1 MKKRWINLYVENE
14 PGVLALIAGL
24 FSGKSYNLESLT
36 VGPAEDETVSRMTIG
51 LTSDDQ
57 TFEQIKKQLAR
68 RVEVIKVVDLTET
81 ATHCEELMFLRIHDC
96 SEDDIRELFRMASVF
111 HASVIDYSPSSHQ
124 PDAETVSEP
133 DLLPPRRQRR
143 HTGSEPLGLMQLF
156 TNAELLIHRA
166 MRPAA
171 DLFFLFRRPL
181 LPDMEGGD
189 RQAADHEEAIEAD
202 TPA

>member
-51 LTSDDQ
+51 LTGDDQ

-81 ATHCEELMFLRIHDC
+81 AAHLSLIH
-96 SEDDIRELFRMASVF
+96 I
-111 HASVIDYSPSSHQ
+111 
-124 PDAETVSEP
+124 SEP
-133 DLLPPRRQRR
+133 
-143 HTGSEPLGLMQLF
+143 T
-156 TNAELLIHRA
+156 
-166 MRPAA
+166 RPY
-171 DLFFLFRRPL
+171 
-181 LPDMEGGD
+181 
-189 RQAADHEEAIEAD
+189 
-202 TPA
+202 

>member
-51 LTSDDQ
+51 LTGDDQ

-81 ATHCEELMFLRIHDC
+81 AAHCEELMFLRIHDC
-96 SEDDIRELFRMASVF
+96 SEEEIRELFRMASVF
-111 HASVIDYSPSSHQ
+111 HVRVIDYSPSSI
-124 PDAETVSEP
+124 
-133 DLLPPRRQRR
+133 LLKSVRPEEEN
-143 HTGSEPLGLMQLF
+143 T
-156 TNAELLIHRA
+156 LLIKRMQKRFPNRIYA
-166 MRPAA
+166 IRGGSVAIPALSPM
-171 DLFFLFRRPL
+171 D
-181 LPDMEGGD
+181 
-189 RQAADHEEAIEAD
+189 
-202 TPA
+202 

>member
-68 RVEVIKVVDLTET
+68 RVEVIK
-81 ATHCEELMFLRIHDC
+81 
-96 SEDDIRELFRMASVF
+96 
-111 HASVIDYSPSSHQ
+111 
-124 PDAETVSEP
+124 
-133 DLLPPRRQRR
+133 
-143 HTGSEPLGLMQLF
+143 G
-156 TNAELLIHRA
+156 
-166 MRPAA
+166 
-171 DLFFLFRRPL
+171 RRPYR
-181 LPDMEGGD
+181 D
-189 RQAADHEEAIEAD
+189 RHALRGADVLKNS
-202 TPA
+202 

>member
-81 ATHCEELMFLRIHDC
+81 AMHCEELMFLRIHDC
-96 SEDDIRELFRMASVF
+96 SEDDIRER
-111 HASVIDYSPSSHQ
+111 
-124 PDAETVSEP
+124 
-133 DLLPPRRQRR
+133 LP
-143 HTGSEPLGLMQLF
+143 F
-156 TNAELLIHRA
+156 C
-166 MRPAA
+166 
-171 DLFFLFRRPL
+171 
-181 LPDMEGGD
+181 
-189 RQAADHEEAIEAD
+189 
-202 TPA
+202 

>member
-81 ATHCEELMFLRIHDC
+81 AAHCEELMFLRIHDC
-96 SEDDIRELFRMASVF
+96 SEEEIRELFRMASVF
-111 HASVIDYSPSSHQ
+111 HARVIDYSPSS
-124 PDAETVSEP
+124 V
-133 DLLPPRRQRR
+133 LLKSVRPEEEN
-143 HTGSEPLGLMQLF
+143 S
-156 TNAELLIHRA
+156 LLISRMQKRFPNRIFCLRGGSVA
-166 MRPAA
+166 IPALSPS
-171 DLFFLFRRPL
+171 D
-181 LPDMEGGD
+181 
-189 RQAADHEEAIEAD
+189 
-202 TPA
+202 